1 MSEKIFGIDL
11 GTTYSCVAYVNDVD
25 KAEAI
30 RNMEGATTTPSV
42 VWFES
47 ETSQSVGEEAKSYA
61 ITDPANSVAFIKREM
76 GTDYR
81 RTIQGVEYSP
91 EELSAK
97 ILVKLVNDANDT
109 LKQQGIIKDGEEVK
123 KAVITCPAYF
133 GMAEKDATKRAGELA
148 GLEVLDIINEPTA
161 AAISYGLINGGT
173 DEKHRVLIY
182 DLGGGTFDVTVID
195 IEGNKID
202 VVCTGGDPR
211 LGGKDWDEAT
221 VKYLQERWQEDKDDD
236 SDITDNLETRSQM
249 MEAAEKAKKSLTGRA
264 KTIVNVSHE
273 GDTDRIEL
281 TREKFDEYT
290 GTLLLKTLDM
300 TDLCI
305 EDMKKKD
312 SRPIDKILLVGGSTY
327 MPQIKSRLEEK
338 YGLEVALFDPNEA
351 VAKGAAIYAQN
362 IGTLNVILEEVAKKQ
377 GVSQETIE
385 DRISQGESLEKL
397 AKDNNVDIKRFVS
410 GGIQKLEISN
420 VSSRTYG
427 LKCIDGFTN
436 KEMISNFIFQNDKLP
451 VTNEQ
456 VFSTLVDNQQGVS
469 LELYEMFGND
479 REIKDE
485 AKVKAMEPV
494 TVFNMALKK
503 AVPKNTPIEIKM
515 TLNNSGLITINAVE
529 KSTDSKLD
537 ANYDVRSA
545 LTQEEMEAAKRR
557 AKASDVQ

>member
-30 RNMEGATTTPSV
+30 RNMEGTTTTPSV

-47 ETSQSVGEEAKSYA
+47 ETSQSVGDEAKSYA
-61 ITDPANSVAFIKREM
+61 ITDPANSVSFIKREM
-76 GTDYR
+76 GTDFR
-81 RTIQGVEYSP
+81 RKIQGVEYSP

-161 AAISYGLINGGT
+161 AAISYGLINGST
-173 DEKHRVLIY
+173 DERHRVLIY

-221 VKYLQERWQEDKDDD
+221 VKYLQERWQEDKDDET
-236 SDITDNLETRSQM
+236 DILDNLETRSQM

-264 KTIVNVSHE
+264 KTIVNVWHE

-281 TREKFDEYT
+281 TREKFDAYT
-290 GTLLLKTLDM
+290 ETLLLKTLDM
-300 TDLCI
+300 TDACI
-305 EDMKKKD
+305 DEMKKKD
-312 SRPIDKILLVGGSTY
+312 NNPIDKILLVGGSTY
-327 MPQIKSRLEEK
+327 MPQIKNRLEEK
-338 YGLEVALFDPNEA
+338 YGLEVSLYDPNQA

-362 IGTLNVILEEVAKKQ
+362 IGALNVILSEVAKKQ
-377 GVSQETIE
+377 GVSQENIE
-385 DRISQGESLEKL
+385 DRINQGESLEKL
-397 AKDNNVDIKRFVS
+397 AKENNIDIKKVMS

-427 LKCIDGFTN
+427 LFCLSGVDN
-436 KEMISNFIFQNDKLP
+436 QPMISNFIFQNDKLP
-451 VTNEQ
+451 ATNEQ
-456 VFSTLVDNQQGVS
+456 TFCTLEDNQTGID
-469 LELYEMFGND
+469 LKLYEMYGD
-479 REIKDE
+479 EREIRD
-485 AKVKAMEPV
+485 VSRVNAMEPI
-494 TVFNMALKK
+494 TVFHMKFKK
-503 AVPKNTPIEIKM
+503 SVPQNTPTEIKM
-515 TLNNSGLITINAVE
+515 TLNNSGLITIYAVE
-529 KSTDSKLD
+529 RSTGSKLE
-537 ANYDVRSA
+537 ATYDIKSA
-545 LTQEEMEAAKRR
+545 MSKEEMDAAKRR
-557 AKASDVQ
+557 IGASDVQ

>member
-47 ETSQSVGEEAKSYA
+47 ETTQLVGDEAKSYA

-109 LKQQGIIKDGEEVK
+109 LKQEGIIKDGEEVK

-281 TREKFDEYT
+281 TREKFDEFT

-312 SRPIDKILLVGGSTY
+312 SRAIDKILLVGGSTY
-327 MPQIKSRLEEK
+327 MPQIKNRLEEK
-338 YGLEVALFDPNEA
+338 YGLEVALFDPNQA

-362 IGTLNVILEEVAKKQ
+362 IGALNVILEEVAKKQ
-377 GVSQETIE
+377 GVSQESIE

-397 AKDNNVDIKRFVS
+397 AKDSNVDIKKVMS

-427 LKCIDGFTN
+427 LGCLGMDD

-456 VFSTLVDNQQGVS
+456 IFYTMAENQQGVR
-469 LELYEMFGND
+469 LELYEMYGND
-479 REIKDE
+479 REIRDE

-494 TVFNMALKK
+494 TVFDMTLKK
-503 AVPKNTPIEIKM
+503 AVPKGTPIDIKM

-529 KSTDSKLD
+529 KSTGSKLD